1 MTGTDRWQGFAQR
14 IVEWQKVH
22 GRNDLPWQNT
32 TDPYRVWLSEIMLQ
46 QTQVATVRSY
56 FARFLERFPNVARL
70 ADASLDDVLA
80 LWSGLGYYS
89 RARNLHQCARA
100 IVSSHGGVFPQT
112 AQVLQELPGIGPSTA
127 AAISSLCFGE
137 SVAILDANVKRV
149 LTRVLGFDADLAL
162 GASQKALWSAATG
175 MLPTGTK
182 AHQMMPRYTQG
193 MMDLGASLC
202 SVKTPKCDACP
213 VNSLCVAL
221 ANGDAERYPVRSRKL
236 KRTSQ
241 SLWLLWVQT
250 AAGDVYLSQRP
261 TPGVWAGLYCLP
273 LFDSE
278 TALLAAVPADVRAAV
293 QWQPMF
299 THVLTHKDLYLHPCR
314 LVVPDSLQNWGDEG
328 RWISVSDLGDVGLPA
343 PIRKLLTR
351 D

>member
-112 AQVLQELPGIGPSTA
+112 A
-127 AAISSLCFGE
+127 
-137 SVAILDANVKRV
+137 
-149 LTRVLGFDADLAL
+149 
-162 GASQKALWSAATG
+162 KA
-175 MLPTGTK
+175 
-182 AHQMMPRYTQG
+182 
-193 MMDLGASLC
+193 
-202 SVKTPKCDACP
+202 
-213 VNSLCVAL
+213 
-221 ANGDAERYPVRSRKL
+221 
-236 KRTSQ
+236 
-241 SLWLLWVQT
+241 
-250 AAGDVYLSQRP
+250 
-261 TPGVWAGLYCLP
+261 
-273 LFDSE
+273 
-278 TALLAAVPADVRAAV
+278 
-293 QWQPMF
+293 
-299 THVLTHKDLYLHPCR
+299 
-314 LVVPDSLQNWGDEG
+314 
-328 RWISVSDLGDVGLPA
+328 
-343 PIRKLLTR
+343 
-351 D
+351 

>member
-1 MTGTDRWQGFAQR
+1 MSGTDRWHGFAQH
-14 IVEWQKVH
+14 IVEWQKTH

-32 TDPYRVWLSEIMLQ
+32 KDPYRVWLSEIMLQ

-56 FARFLERFPNVARL
+56 FSRFVERFPNVALL
-70 ADASLDDVLA
+70 AGASLDDVLT

-100 IVSSHGGVFPQT
+100 IVSTHGGVFPQT

-137 SVAILDANVKRV
+137 QVAILDANVKRV
-149 LTRVLGFDADLAL
+149 LTRVLGFDADLAF
-162 GASQKALWSAATG
+162 GASQKALWSAANG

-182 AHQMMPRYTQG
+182 AQQMMPRYTQG

-213 VNSLCVAL
+213 VNSLCVAR

-236 KRTSQ
+236 KRTTQ

-250 AAGDVYLSQRP
+250 AVGDVWLSQRP
-261 TPGVWAGLYCLP
+261 TPGVWAGLFCLP
-273 LFDSE
+273 LFESE
-278 TALLAAVPADVRAAV
+278 TAILAAVPAHVRAAV

-299 THVLTHKDLYLHPCR
+299 THVLTHKDLHLHPCR
-314 LVVPDSLQNWGDEG
+314 LVVPDAQQSWGDDG
-328 RWISVSDLGDVGLPA
+328 RWIAASDLANVGLPA
-343 PIRKLLTR
+343 PIRKLLTKA
-351 D
+351 